1 MKIIFNRCNAIFHL
15 FCIFSKY
22 ILHVLNCLLLIA
34 GCWTKMV
41 GGGTRTRRGR
51 GRGRR
56 STRRTEEQA
65 QQDDAVHQQVEQ
77 QAAVDVAQQDDD
89 DAAQQD
95 DDDDDDAAQQDVSGS
110 GSSGSRSIYLRGPAS
125 LPKRPIL
132 RDRRP
137 LIRPDGER

>member
-1 MKIIFNRCNAIFHL
+1 MFLNTYFL
-15 FCIFSKY
+15 F
-22 ILHVLNCLLLIA
+22 VLNCLLLIA

-51 GRGRR
+51 GRR
-56 STRRTEEQA
+56 STRRTEEEA
-65 QQDDAVHQQVEQ
+65 QQDDAVQQQVEQ
-77 QAAVDVAQQDDD
+77 QAAIDAAQQDND
-89 DAAQQD
+89 DAAQQ
-95 DDDDDDAAQQDVSGS
+95 DDDDDAAQQDVSGS

-125 LPKRPIL
+125 LPQRPIL

>member
-1 MKIIFNRCNAIFHL
+1 M
-15 FCIFSKY
+15 
-22 ILHVLNCLLLIA
+22 
-34 GCWTKMV
+34 
-41 GGGTRTRRGR
+41 
-51 GRGRR
+51 
-56 STRRTEEQA
+56 
-65 QQDDAVHQQVEQ
+65 EQ

-89 DAAQQD
+89 DAAQQ
-95 DDDDDDAAQQDVSGS
+95 DDDDAAQQDVSGS